1 LEFIQKEA
9 NQEESIRDSLLEKAQ
24 DLEGN
29 LEKS

>member
-1 LEFIQKEA
+1 MIQREA
-9 NQEESIRDSLLEKAQ
+9 TQEENFKESLLEKAQ

>member
-1 LEFIQKEA
+1 
-9 NQEESIRDSLLEKAQ
+9 LEKAQ